1 MAKASSSQKL
11 RAANAQAKREGVPID
26 SPGAPAEGSEA
37 GDAGDVGH
45 QRMVG
50 NVMGHRAAAVRHFRA
65 AQRLADQNPTAAEQ
79 EARGAIV
86 EIVRA
91 FWWAEDSELE
101 EDQHRPMH
109 EIGLW
114 TRRRFGCSIHFD
126 GKRYEQRCQ
135 IDIAH
140 RRFGFS
146 VGYTATAIC
155 SICGEDV
162 SECPH
167 LPDKEYWVRGGVGAS
182 GHCPVCMAK
191 ADCQHRP
198 NRLYTV
204 TLTKIITDMDVREIS
219 FVSRPAG
226 VTTRLLGIPV
236 DNADL
241 IEAFGPDFEVGM
253 PVSCDK
259 CLNGRWGFNE
269 FDPDALLEGNE
280 PPEQEV
286 A

>member
-1 MAKASSSQKL
+1 MAKSSRSQKL
-11 RAANAQAKREGVPID
+11 RAAQAKAKREGVPIN

-37 GDAGDVGH
+37 GDARDVGR
-45 QRMVG
+45 QRMVR
-50 NVMGHRAAAVRHFRA
+50 NVMRYRAAAVRHFKA
-65 AQRLADQNPTAAEQ
+65 AQKLADQNPSAAEQ

-101 EDQHRPMH
+101 EAQHTLMH
-109 EIGLW
+109 EIGRW
-114 TRRRFGCSIHFD
+114 TRQRFGCSIHFD
-126 GKRYEQRCQ
+126 GRRYEQRCQ

-140 RRFGFS
+140 KRLGFS
-146 VGYTATAIC
+146 PGYTATAIC

-167 LPDKEYWVRGGVGAS
+167 LSDKEYWVRGGVGTS
-182 GHCPVCMAK
+182 GHCPVCMAEAECRHR
-191 ADCQHRP
+191 AD
-198 NRLYTV
+198 RLYRV
-204 TLTKIITDMDVREIS
+204 TLTRIITKMDVREIS
-219 FVSRPAG
+219 LVSRPAG

-241 IEAFGPDFEVGM
+241 IKAFGPDFEVGM

-259 CLNGRWGFNE
+259 CLNGCWGFDELN
-269 FDPDALLEGNE
+269 PDALLEGDQ

-286 A
+286 P